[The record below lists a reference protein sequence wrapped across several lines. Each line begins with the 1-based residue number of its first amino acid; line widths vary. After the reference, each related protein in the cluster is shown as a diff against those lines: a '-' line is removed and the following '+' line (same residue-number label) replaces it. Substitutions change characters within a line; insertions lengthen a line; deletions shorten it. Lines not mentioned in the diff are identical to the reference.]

1 MLSEMT
7 QSQVMPQVETC
18 FWGRTGEFERGLQ
31 VFLPGFL
38 IPLQMD
44 EGFTRCQEARSLF
57 LGRTDM
63 REVFLGQVQ

>member
-18 FWGRTGEFERGLQ
+18 LWGCTGEFERRLQ
-31 VFLPGFL
+31 VLLPSFL

-44 EGFTRCQEARSLF
+44 ERLTRCQEARSMF
-57 LGRTDM
+57 LRRTDM
-63 REVFLGQVQ
+63 GEMFLG